1 MIKWIEKFKRRRPK
15 LGEAAPALA
24 RSLANSR
31 LALSPPSDPSLAIY
45 DEMLRDPLVKS
56 AITVKKLG
64 ALAVPWQLVPSD
76 SSETAKRNARFIE
89 HVFEELDGDATTV
102 LFDSMDALAK
112 GYSVL
117 EKVYAISE
125 RKFEGTIRLRSLKP
139 KDPALF
145 SFDVDEFLNVR
156 ELSLRVPG
164 EKEVRLPKGKFVVFT
179 YGAKYGDPFGEPDLR
194 AAYRHWLVKRELIRQ
209 WSAHLEKFASPT
221 VLGKFKR
228 GLPEDAQSALLDAL
242 DKLQRQSAVV
252 YPDDVE
258 VSLLEASRIA
268 PSGYVE
274 ALDFHNREIARAILG
289 QTLTTEDSQ
298 RVGSLA
304 LGKVHLQVLIMQLAG
319 LRKHL
324 AEKVMN
330 EQIIRPLVDLNF
342 GPGAYPRFVFE
353 EPDLDVFRTGKVV

>member
-1 MIKWIEKFKRRRPK
+1 MIKWIAKFKKRVPK
-15 LGEAAPALA
+15 LGETAPALP
-24 RSLANSR
+24 RSLAGSR
-31 LALSPPSDPSLAIY
+31 RAVSPPSDPNLAIY

-64 ALAVPWQLVPSD
+64 VLAAPWRLEPSD
-76 SSETAKRNARFIE
+76 SGEAAIRNAQFIE
-89 HVFEELDGDATTV
+89 YVFEELDGDATTV

-125 RKFEGTIRLRSLKP
+125 RKFPGTIRLQSLKP
-139 KDPALF
+139 KDPGLF

-156 ELSLRVPG
+156 ELALRVPG
-164 EKEVRLPKGKFVVFT
+164 EREVRLPKSKFVVFT
-179 YGAKYGDPFGEPDLR
+179 YGARYGSPFGEPDLR
-194 AAYRHWLVKRELIRQ
+194 AAYRNWLVKRELIRQ

-221 VLGKFKR
+221 VLGRFKR
-228 GLPEDAQSALLDAL
+228 GLPEDAQTSLLDAL

-258 VSLLEASRIA
+258 VSLLEATRVA

-330 EQIIRPLVDLNF
+330 EQIIRPLIDLNF
-342 GPGAYPRFVFE
+342 GAGGYPRFVFE
-353 EPDLDVFRTGKVV
+353 EPDLDVFRTGRVV